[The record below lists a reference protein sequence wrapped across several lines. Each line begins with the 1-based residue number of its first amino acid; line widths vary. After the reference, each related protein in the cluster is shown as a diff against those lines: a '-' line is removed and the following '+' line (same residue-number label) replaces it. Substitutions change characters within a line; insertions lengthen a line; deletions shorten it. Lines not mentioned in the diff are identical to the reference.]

1 MKRIEVI
8 DAVKMAIIDGGF
20 DGLCNLDNECGC
32 SVDDLAPCGEMNQHC
47 VLGYRGVMVDED
59 GVKGWGIYETKEAAE
74 DSKKLETSRKP

>member
-47 VLGYRGVMVDED
+47 VLAY
-59 GVKGWGIYETKEAAE
+59 KGPCTDRYSSCDCAFYETKQDRDNAIEE
-74 DSKKLETSRKP
+74 MK